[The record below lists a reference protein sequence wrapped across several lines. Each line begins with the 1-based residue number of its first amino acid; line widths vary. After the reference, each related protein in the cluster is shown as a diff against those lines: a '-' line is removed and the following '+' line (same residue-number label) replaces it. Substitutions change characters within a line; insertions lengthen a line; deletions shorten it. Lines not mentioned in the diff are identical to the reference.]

1 MSTAS
6 RLADYDVT
14 MTSEIH
20 PGRRSTSKFFLHIIS
35 SNFSDPITIHHHAPS
50 ITDKPTQSNPTPTQ
64 LKRRAGSSISIDI
77 EQIARRLPPKEHT
90 SCRGVVSPARF
101 ISYHRQLHYFI
112 LRVKNHDTL
121 RRPTCN
127 CDRRP

>member
-6 RLADYDVT
+6 RPTDNDVT

-64 LKRRAGSSISIDI
+64 LTATASRGLLHRYRADCTAASSKRTYF
-77 EQIARRLPPKEHT
+77 LPGRGFTRKVHLLSPTT
-90 SCRGVVSPARF
+90 SLFHLKSKK
-101 ISYHRQLHYFI
+101 S
-112 LRVKNHDTL
+112 
-121 RRPTCN
+121 
-127 CDRRP
+127 